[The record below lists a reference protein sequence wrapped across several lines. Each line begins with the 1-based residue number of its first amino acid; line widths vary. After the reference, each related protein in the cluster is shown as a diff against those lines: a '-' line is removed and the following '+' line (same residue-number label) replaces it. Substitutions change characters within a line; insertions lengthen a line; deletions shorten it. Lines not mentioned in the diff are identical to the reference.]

1 MSEQNQNT
9 PYSFARLNDFV
20 EKIVSGQRPQIEYLR
35 GGNDPY
41 SCLIDQMATMF
52 RAGHLVDYPGMYAVM
67 ENYGKVRLAT
77 GRGEEDFIQ
86 HIVPDTSRQAISAKG
101 IAIVTDMHR
110 WLRARGYDERVSV
123 SGYSWDQRRP
133 GSRAMA
139 AEAEVR
145 DAHVIL
151 PGGLYAM
158 RGALELIRL
167 AVEAPADQKP
177 GPIYLVNPR
186 VHKEKDYRFW
196 DGLHDALEMVLGMP
210 ERQRAANGR
219 DWSILTEKLAGF
231 DIHVVDGA
239 TPDKAIAAC
248 KEKLTAQLGQ
258 PNALRPITN
267 NDLPEIV
274 PTRYQIPRGSTV
286 FFATTSPDKL
296 VELRKMLAPQD
307 VRVARLDML
316 TPCNSPLEKSGTYT
330 GNCGEKMRE
339 AIDAVRAMQQNQPLK
354 FKRLLQEMQVSPEK
368 AFVIV
373 EDSGVHTSDRRVAAK
388 FPLDGMEKGTT
399 LHDGQFIGQE
409 FGPATIGALGEKQFF
424 SNLNRAFDAVEED
437 LRHQKAQ
444 YPDRRIEPLKRTMV
458 QTSVFGLAP
467 LSQPIQPKQYDFQI
481 FSATSTM
488 DVLKAPR
495 PAEDKVIHAGHFL
508 APRRKGMAA
517 KSQVEMDHDQDDYTL
532 NYSAR
537 SKAVIGM
544 VQACR
549 IPAREFSKSQTAQD
563 FAISLYGNLDSRVG
577 SLLREKIGQ
586 LEVAGYRVEMPRTGQ
601 KTLADSIESTL
612 QHSDAT
618 LLMPFP
624 PEAHGKH
631 FVENLY
637 TLFSHIV
644 ARQIHPRDRDKPLV
658 VFNPQEGEAK
668 GCWDRMLAY
677 FDELREIGMVKD
689 QNRTLLQEV
698 GTLDAARKLL
708 DLSRQNLMRTPL
720 EEESS
725 IVLDE
730 KDLKKS
736 GKFNVAVFC
745 SATNKNQHLLD
756 LADMT
761 GAALALQNYGIVY
774 GAGDRSMMGK
784 VLEGALN
791 MSEAV
796 KDKGHSLFLAGSST
810 DAILKAE
817 ATDAEGIKRSLNTHG
832 QYFHAKDIYQR
843 MTYMIKQ
850 SDAFLILPGG
860 AGTIQELAALMMLK
874 QGGHPDMKNKE
885 IVVLDFP
892 YRKAAAGDRTDDRG
906 FFSGLLEQIPAKERE
921 VLGIHVVK
929 TQEEA
934 MARLAQL
941 RTEKSME
948 GWADRAAETRRQRDA
963 HLPWTQAVS
972 EGHGM
977 PSNQGQ
983 IYR

>member
-1 MSEQNQNT
+1 M
-9 PYSFARLNDFV
+9 
-20 EKIVSGQRPQIEYLR
+20 
-35 GGNDPY
+35 
-41 SCLIDQMATMF
+41 
-52 RAGHLVDYPGMYAVM
+52 
-67 ENYGKVRLAT
+67 
-77 GRGEEDFIQ
+77 
-86 HIVPDTSRQAISAKG
+86 
-101 IAIVTDMHR
+101 VTNLHR
-110 WLRARGYDERVSV
+110 WLRERGYDERVSI

-133 GSRAMA
+133 GSDAMA
-139 AEAEVR
+139 AEAEMR
-145 DAHVIL
+145 DAHIIL

-186 VHKEKDYRFW
+186 VNKNRDYRFW
-196 DGLHDALEMVLGMP
+196 DGLHDALEKVLGMP
-210 ERQRAANGR
+210 ERARAANGR
-219 DWSILTEKLAGF
+219 DWSALTEKLAGF
-231 DIHVVDGA
+231 GVHVVDGDS
-239 TPDKAIAAC
+239 PDKAIAAC
-248 KEKLTAQLGQ
+248 KEQVSAYLGQ
-258 PNALRPITN
+258 PKALRPLASS
-267 NDLPEIV
+267 DLPEIV
-274 PTRYQIPRGSTV
+274 PPRYHIPRGSTV

-307 VRVARLDML
+307 IRVARLDML

-339 AIDAVRAMQQNQPLK
+339 AIHAVRTMQQNQPFK
-354 FKRLLQEMQVSPEK
+354 FNRLLQEMQVSPEK
-368 AFVIV
+368 AFILV

-388 FPLDGMEKGTT
+388 FPLDGMEKGTL

-409 FGPATIGALGEKQFF
+409 FGPATIGSLGEKQFF
-424 SNLNRAFDAVEED
+424 SNLNYAFDAVEKEINQHRAQHPE
-437 LRHQKAQ
+437 RH
-444 YPDRRIEPLKRTMV
+444 IEPLRRTMV
-458 QTSVFGLAP
+458 QTSVLGLAP
-467 LSQPIQPKQYDFQI
+467 LQQPTQADQYDFQI

-488 DVLKAPR
+488 DVLKTPQ

-508 APRRKGMAA
+508 APRRKGVAL
-517 KSQVEMDHDQDDYTL
+517 KSQVELDNENDDYTL
-532 NYSAR
+532 NYSGR
-537 SKAVIGM
+537 SKAVAGM

-549 IPAREFSKSQTAQD
+549 IPARETYTSHSVQD
-563 FAISLYGNLDSRVG
+563 FSLSLYGDLDSRVG
-577 SLLREKIGQ
+577 NLLKEKISH
-586 LEVAGYRVEMPRTGQ
+586 LEASGYRVEMPHMGQ

-624 PEAHGKH
+624 PEAHEKN

-644 ARQIHPRDRDKPLV
+644 ARQIHPRDRDKPLI

-698 GTLDAARKLL
+698 GTFDAAMKLL

-730 KDLKKS
+730 KNLKKS

-761 GAALALQNYGIVY
+761 GAALALQDYGIVY

-791 MSEAV
+791 MAEAV
-796 KDKGHSLFLAGSST
+796 KDKRKSLFLAGSST

-817 ATDAEGIKRSLNTHG
+817 ATDAEGIKQTLDAHG

-843 MTYMIKQ
+843 MSYMIKQ
-850 SDAFLILPGG
+850 SDSFLILPGG

-874 QGGHPDMKNKE
+874 QGGHPDMKDKE

-892 YRKAAAGDRTDDRG
+892 YRKAAAGNRTDDRG

-921 VLGIHVVK
+921 ALGIHVVK

-941 RTEKSME
+941 RTGKTME
-948 GWADRAAETRRQRDA
+948 GWAERAAETRRQRDGN
-963 HLPWTQAVS
+963 LPWTRYVS
-972 EGHGM
+972 EGYEESPPVKAGA
-977 PSNQGQ
+977 SL
-983 IYR
+983 